1 MSSLSPPFRF
11 PSPTTRPSSSGTPSP
26 RPYPVLLLQRSTVPW
41 PVSFQSPRTTSNWFS
56 RSSSSSRVLVPL
68 ALGSTSGNSDGR
80 RKLYMDAIIGA
91 RKLFDAFP
99 QPVKSFP
106 WSRALVIFQNLIFE
120 LARAVAK
127 YLCIPLLAVTS
138 LSEMSYCAHERKMGL
153 IPIPFIVGLVLA
165 GVLNDAAIE
174 LSPGLKER
182 AFPWHLLLIAICF
195 TLLKLPGPY
204 YPYWGRLLIPHF
216 ASGGLWR
223 TVWLA
228 LMWYRRPHVE
238 PEGASRNL

>member
-1 MSSLSPPFRF
+1 MSSLSPPFRC
-11 PSPTTRPSSSGTPSP
+11 PSPITRPASTGTPSP
-26 RPYPVLLLQRSTVPW
+26 RPYPVLFLQRSTVPW
-41 PVSFQSPRTTSNWFS
+41 PMPFQSPRTTPNWFS
-56 RSSSSSRVLVPL
+56 KSSSSRVLVPL
-68 ALGSTSGNSDGR
+68 ALSSTSGNSDGY
-80 RKLYMDAIIGA
+80 RKLYMDAVIVA

-153 IPIPFIVGLVLA
+153 IPIPFLVGLILA
-165 GVLNDAAIE
+165 GVLKDAAIE
-174 LSPGLKER
+174 LSSDLKKGG
-182 AFPWHLLLIAICF
+182 FPWHLLLIAIFF

-216 ASGGLWR
+216 ANGGLWR

-238 PEGASRNL
+238 PEGATRNQ